1 MNPNNTTLFRKQGQ
15 SQVVDAQ
22 GNLQSFGGNLDTLP
36 IYKPQNNVITPDTL
50 TPTTKI
56 DLSGIYPKQPTGD
69 GLVAGASDS
78 TKAFD
83 TEAAYQKELEL
94 QKLTKPDS
102 TELDTYLSGLLGAEQ
117 GLTGKGAAQSAAEI
131 SAGIPE
137 AQKLRSSIQ
146 GQLKQQLAE
155 YNAMK
160 AERDQIIADIEAGA
174 GRKGL
179 TTGAVMG
186 QVGAQERQYLARLN
200 SKAAEIGILQAQDEA
215 LKGDIETAQKTVD
228 RAVDLKYQ
236 DREAEYTAWK
246 NAYDRVKGNFD
257 AEEKKRG
264 EALAAAKKKEE
275 EALKEKKEE
284 EKKANEYLF
293 TAIQGKAP
301 QSLVAKA
308 QDLINKGAK
317 ANEVAKILGQY
328 SMSEA
333 DRLDLEI
340 KKLEKSKLN
349 KEINNIGVKSDKLL
363 SVTEAQAVGVP
374 YGTTEGQLIAMGGQ
388 QKAPQ
393 TDFNFLKQ
401 TTQKAYDLASASGRG
416 TLRKGVGSFL
426 FGATESKQLEG
437 LTETLRVNVLTM
449 STDPN
454 IKKFFGPQ
462 MTENDVRMMTGAGT
476 TLSPDTQTPEQYAEE
491 ATRIYDMINRAQ
503 TAVEEG
509 LKREKLS
516 NYIDSTSTAL
526 QVVNS
531 PFIQ

>member
-1 MNPNNTTLFRKQGQ
+1 MDKNNPNNLTKEQLQAGYSTIPGAYDPVTGKLKTSLNTTPA
-15 SQVVDAQ
+15 SV
-22 GNLQSFGGNLDTLP
+22 S
-36 IYKPQNNVITPDTL
+36 NVITPDSLAPQPKLTL
-50 TPTTKI
+50 PTTPVPTEA
-56 DLSGIYPKQPTGD
+56 PKQTPIDYDAMFGLTDFQKQAEQTQETGI
-69 GLVAGASDS
+69 SEII
-78 TKAFD
+78 KNM
-83 TEAAYQKELEL
+83 
-94 QKLTKPDS
+94 
-102 TELDTYLSGLLGAEQ
+102 GLLQNEATDLQAERQRRGLEDLYKQ
-117 GLTGKGAAQSAAEI
+117 GQATKSRITALDAEMQQDDI
-131 SAGIPE
+131 IL
-137 AQKLRSSIQ
+137 AQKMRNEERRDTLLPFAQ
-146 GQLKQQLAE
+146 MGQAKLAGDAAIYRGLKTAEKNTLISQQLAQQGE
-155 YNAMK
+155 IALAEQFAKDAIDAKYAPYKQNIENYKTILEIIKPSLTAAENKRLKAQEMKVVDAQNQIKK
-160 AERDQIIADIEAGA
+160 AEEDE
-174 GRKGL
+174 K
-179 TTGAVMG
+179 TS
-186 QVGAQERQYLARLN
+186 N
-200 SKAAEIGILQAQDEA
+200 S
-215 LKGDIETAQKTVD
+215 
-228 RAVDLKYQ
+228 
-236 DREAEYTAWK
+236 
-246 NAYDRVKGNFD
+246 
-257 AEEKKRG
+257 
-264 EALAAAKKKEE
+264 
-275 EALKEKKEE
+275 
-284 EKKANEYLF
+284 YLF

-301 QSLVAKA
+301 QSLIAKA

-317 ANEVAKILGQY
+317 PNEVAKVLGQY

-340 KKLEKSKLN
+340 KKLEKFKLN

-363 SVTEAQAVGVP
+363 SVTEAQAAGVP

-416 TLRKGVGSFL
+416 ALRKGVGSFL

-509 LKREKLS
+509 LKREQLS